1 MSLRYLSMLISM
13 YRKVFW
19 VPLLKARMINTWP
32 WMYRSQSSRTV
43 CFPSEPGLNLRM
55 IPNNILELPSKIKSI
70 WQSSLVLMGMFTYL
84 SIGWV
89 ILILHVYTYIHVCI
103 HTHIYKYSERKRKI
117 YFKKIGSCYYKGFQ
131 IWNLWGRL
139 AAGDP
144 GESWCCSFKSSLKME
159 FLFPQVSSVFSL
171 NACNWLDDVNSHFV
185 GWSDL
190 FKVY

>member
-103 HTHIYKYSERKRKI
+103 HIHTYINIQKERERFISRKLAHVIIRASKSEI
-117 YFKKIGSCYYKGFQ
+117 CGAGWQ
-131 IWNLWGRL
+131 LETQGRVDV
-139 AAGDP
+139 A
-144 GESWCCSFKSSLKME
+144 
-159 FLFPQVSSVFSL
+159 VSSPV
-171 NACNWLDDVNSHFV
+171 WRWNSFFLRCPQSFLLMPAID
-185 GWSDL
+185 WMMSTL
-190 FKVY
+190 IL